1 MFWLNVLT
9 LICLGK
15 DFLFGGEKMSAFVEE
30 KKKIVEEIKDRF
42 DRAVSAVFIDYRGL
56 TVAEV
61 TELRNKY
68 REAGIEYKVLKNT
81 LIGRAIDGKGLDGVN
96 EFLEGPTAVAF
107 SYDDEIAPAKIT
119 YDFIK
124 QVNKMEIKCG
134 VFNNEFTP
142 KDEVIVLASLP
153 SRDELLAKAVG
164 SIKSP
169 IMNLVYTLNAI
180 KEQKEKEEA

>member
-1 MFWLNVLT
+1 MAATLN
-9 LICLGK
+9 
-15 DFLFGGEKMSAFVEE
+15 D
-30 KKKIVEEIKDRF
+30 KKQVVEEIKDKF

-68 REAGIEYKVLKNT
+68 REAGVEYKVLKNT
-81 LIGRAIDGKGLDGVN
+81 LINRAIDGKGVDELK
-96 EFLEGPTAVAF
+96 EHLEGPTAVAF

-134 VFNNEFTP
+134 IFNSSFTA
-142 KDEVIVLASLP
+142 KDDVVVLASLP

-169 IMNLVYTLNAI
+169 IMNLVYTINAI

>member
-1 MFWLNVLT
+1 MAATLN
-9 LICLGK
+9 
-15 DFLFGGEKMSAFVEE
+15 D
-30 KKKIVEEIKDRF
+30 KKQVVEEIKEKF

-68 REAGIEYKVLKNT
+68 REAGVEYKVLKNT
-81 LIGRAIDGKGLDGVN
+81 LINRAIDGKGVDELK
-96 EFLEGPTAVAF
+96 EHLEGPTAVAF

-134 VFNNEFTP
+134 IFNSVFTA
-142 KDEVIVLASLP
+142 KDDVVVLASLP

-169 IMNLVYTLNAI
+169 IMNLVYTINAI

>member
-1 MFWLNVLT
+1 
-9 LICLGK
+9 
-15 DFLFGGEKMSAFVEE
+15 MSANLND
-30 KKKIVEEIKDRF
+30 KKQVVEEIKDRF
-42 DRAVSAVFIDYRGL
+42 DRAVSAVLIDYRGL

-68 REAGIEYKVLKNT
+68 REAGIDYKVLKNT
-81 LIGRAIDGKGLDGVN
+81 LINRAIEGKGIDEIK

-107 SYDDEIAPAKIT
+107 SYEDEVAPAKIT

-124 QVNKMEIKCG
+124 SVNKMEIKCG
-134 VFNNEFTP
+134 IFNNEFTA
-142 KDEVIVLASLP
+142 KDDVIVLASLP
-153 SRDELLAKAVG
+153 SREELLAKAVG

>member
-1 MFWLNVLT
+1 
-9 LICLGK
+9 
-15 DFLFGGEKMSAFVEE
+15 MSANLND
-30 KKKIVEEIKDRF
+30 KKQVVEEIKDRF
-42 DRAVSAVFIDYRGL
+42 DRAVSAVLIDYRGL

-68 REAGIEYKVLKNT
+68 REAGIDYKVLKNT
-81 LIGRAIDGKGLDGVN
+81 LINRAIEGKGIDEIK

-107 SYDDEIAPAKIT
+107 SYEDEVAPAKIT

-124 QVNKMEIKCG
+124 SVNKMEIKCG
-134 VFNNEFTP
+134 IFNNEFTG
-142 KDEVIVLASLP
+142 KDDVIVLASLP
-153 SRDELLAKAVG
+153 SREELLAKAVG

>member
-1 MFWLNVLT
+1 
-9 LICLGK
+9 
-15 DFLFGGEKMSAFVEE
+15 MSANLNE
-30 KKKIVEEIKDRF
+30 KKQVVEEIKDRF
-42 DRAVSAVFIDYRGL
+42 DRAVSAVLIDYRGL

-68 REAGIEYKVLKNT
+68 REAGIDYKVLKNT
-81 LIGRAIDGKGLDGVN
+81 LINRAIEGKGIDEIK

-107 SYDDEIAPAKIT
+107 SYEDEVAPAKIT

-124 QVNKMEIKCG
+124 SVNKMEIKCG
-134 VFNNEFTP
+134 IFNNEFTA
-142 KDEVIVLASLP
+142 KDDVIVLASLP
-153 SRDELLAKAVG
+153 SREELLAKAVG